1 LRGRSI
7 LPYFN
12 DHTELKR
19 IFGIVSY
26 SPAVR
31 TEKDTTKI
39 QEMAVKLVSNGTF
52 RVETK
57 RSDKTFKTPS
67 PKLNIEVGK
76 YIEKHTNATFD
87 LTKPDTILRIE
98 INQGGAYLFTDVIKC
113 FGGLP
118 VGTGGNVVTL
128 IESDADVLAALLMMK
143 RGMSIFPVASKKHDI
158 TLLQQF
164 CPVPLTLHI
173 FTNQHEID
181 TFAHTKNILAMVI
194 GETFDNL
201 KKHTTELLILRPLIG
216 FDTKDITKS
225 FIQFS
230 NL

>member
-1 LRGRSI
+1 MRNI
-7 LPYFN
+7 EIN
-12 DHTELKR
+12 D
-19 IFGIVSY
+19 IVIVGGGFSGWLSAIY
-26 SPAVR
+26 
-31 TEKDTTKI
+31 
-39 QEMAVKLVSNGTF
+39 LL
-52 RVETK
+52 
-57 RSDKTFKTPS
+57 KTFKH
-67 PKLNIEVGK
+67 LN
-76 YIEKHTNATFD
+76 
-87 LTKPDTILRIE
+87 
-98 INQGGAYLFTDVIKC
+98 
-113 FGGLP
+113 
-118 VGTGGNVVTL
+118 VTL